1 MDKITIFNAS
11 IINEAQFDTQLV
23 VSYYDWEKGQFER
36 LITKVSKELTQG
48 LHSGFNQQSDI
59 ELVIEKTQEGK
70 ELLTKELL
78 TKEEVREI
86 YDNLFVNNKRGH
98 SMRYKLSSDDEFT
111 INAKKVF
118 VHLTRDKKLSELG
131 I

>member
-11 IINEAQFDTQLV
+11 IISEAEFDTQLV
-23 VSYYDWEKGQFER
+23 VSYYDSEKEQFER
-36 LITKVSKELTQG
+36 LTTKVSKELTQG

-59 ELVIEKTQEGK
+59 ESVIEETKEGK
-70 ELLTKELL
+70 ELLTKE
-78 TKEEVREI
+78 EVKEI

-98 SMRYKLSSDDEFT
+98 SMRYKVSSDDEFT
-111 INAKKVF
+111 IKAKKVF
-118 VHLTRDKKLSELG
+118 VHLIRDKKLSELG